1 MCKFKDQDLFLATKS
16 SILASTLESYLEVG
30 LKLSIKVIELKSF
43 SQKSSG
49 RDLFDSVW
57 KIMHGTEITS
67 NLLEAMVHGG
77 AYLSGGFIND
87 RIVGAAFAFPATNG
101 GLHLHSHM
109 TAVLPEFRD
118 QGVGYALK
126 IDQWSWAKNKNYSHL
141 SWTFDPLV
149 RRNAKLNIA
158 KLGVDISAYHPNF
171 YGDMPDALNAGDE
184 SDRLMVFWS
193 TDKDAPRARALITNP
208 EPGDILIEIPE
219 DIVAI
224 RSKNQS
230 ESMKWRRQVRE
241 QFLAAFEK
249 NGKVVGFSANNEYV
263 VRI

>member
-1 MCKFKDQDLFLATKS
+1 MSNSIQVRELDNLQDQDF
-16 SILASTLESYLEVG
+16 
-30 LKLSIKVIELKSF
+30 
-43 SQKSSG
+43 G
-49 RDLFDSVW
+49 RNIFDITWS
-57 KIMHGTEITS
+57 MDAGTEITP
-67 NLLEAMVHGG
+67 NLLQAMVHSGS
-77 AYLSGGFIND
+77 YLSGAFIDNK
-87 RIVGAAFAFPATNG
+87 IVGAAFAFPATNG

-118 QGVGYALK
+118 KGVGYVLK
-126 IDQWSWAKNKNYSHL
+126 IDQWNWAKKQNYSYL

-184 SDRLMVFWS
+184 SDRLMVSWR
-193 TDKDAPRARALITNP
+193 TDIDAPKARELITKP
-208 EPGDILIEIPE
+208 ETGDILIEIPE

-249 NGKVVGFSANNEYV
+249 NGKVIGFSANNEYV

>member
-1 MCKFKDQDLFLATKS
+1 VSNSIQVRELDNLQDQEF
-16 SILASTLESYLEVG
+16 
-30 LKLSIKVIELKSF
+30 
-43 SQKSSG
+43 G
-49 RDLFDSVW
+49 RKIFDITWS
-57 KIMHGTEITS
+57 MNAGTEITP
-67 NLLEAMVHGG
+67 NLLHAMVHGG
-77 AYLSGGFIND
+77 SYLSGAFVENK
-87 RIVGAAFAFPATNG
+87 IVGAAFAFPATNG

-118 QGVGYALK
+118 KGVGYALK
-126 IDQWSWAKNKNYSHL
+126 IDQWNWAKKKNYPHL

-158 KLGVDISAYHPNF
+158 KLGVDISAYYPNF

-184 SDRLMVFWS
+184 SDRLMVSWR
-193 TDKDAPRARALITNP
+193 TDINAPKARELITKP
-208 EPGDILIEIPE
+208 ETADILIEIPE

-224 RSKNQS
+224 RSKNQN

-241 QFLAAFEK
+241 EFLAAFEK

>member
-1 MCKFKDQDLFLATKS
+1 MNN
-16 SILASTLESYLEVG
+16 SIQVR
-30 LKLSIKVIELKSF
+30 ELKSL
-43 SQKSSG
+43 QDQDSG
-49 RDLFDSVW
+49 RKIFDLTWALDA
-57 KIMHGTEITS
+57 GTEITP
-67 NLLEAMVHGG
+67 NLLQAMVHSGS
-77 AYLSGGFIND
+77 YLSGAFIENK
-87 RIVGAAFAFPATNG
+87 IVGAAFAFPATNN

-109 TAVLPEFRD
+109 TAVLDEYRD

-126 IDQWSWAKNKNYSHL
+126 VDQWNWAKKHKYPHL

-149 RRNAKLNIA
+149 RRNAKLNIV

-171 YGDMPDALNAGDE
+171 YGAMPDALNAGDE
-184 SDRLMVFWS
+184 SDRLMVSWS
-193 TDKDAPRARALITNP
+193 TDINEPKARELITHLKP
-208 EPGDILIEIPE
+208 DDILIKIPE

-230 ESMKWRRQVRE
+230 ESMKWRRLVRE
-241 QFLAAFEK
+241 QFMLAFGK

>member
-1 MCKFKDQDLFLATKS
+1 MSTSIQVRELDNLQDQDF
-16 SILASTLESYLEVG
+16 
-30 LKLSIKVIELKSF
+30 
-43 SQKSSG
+43 G
-49 RDLFDSVW
+49 RKIFDITWS
-57 KIMHGTEITS
+57 MDTGTEITP
-67 NLLEAMVHGG
+67 NLLQAMVHSGS
-77 AYLSGGFIND
+77 YLSGAFIDNK
-87 RIVGAAFAFPATNG
+87 IVGAAFAFPATND

-118 QGVGYALK
+118 KGVGYALK
-126 IDQWSWAKNKNYSHL
+126 IDQWGWAKKKNYSHL

-149 RRNAKLNIA
+149 RRNAKLNIQ

-184 SDRLMVFWS
+184 SDRLMVSWR
-193 TDKDAPRARALITNP
+193 TDADAPKARELIPKP
-208 EPGDILIEIPE
+208 ETGDILIEIPE

-224 RSKNQS
+224 RSKNQN

-241 QFLAAFEK
+241 QFMAAFEK
-249 NGKVVGFSANNEYV
+249 NGKVIGFSTNNEYV

>member
-1 MCKFKDQDLFLATKS
+1 MNN
-16 SILASTLESYLEVG
+16 SIQVR
-30 LKLSIKVIELKSF
+30 ELKSL
-43 SQKSSG
+43 QDQDSG
-49 RDLFDSVW
+49 RKIFDLTWAMDA
-57 KIMHGTEITS
+57 GTEITP
-67 NLLEAMVHGG
+67 NLLQAMVHSG
-77 AYLSGGFIND
+77 AYLSGAFIENK
-87 RIVGAAFAFPATNG
+87 IVGAAFAFPATNS

-109 TAVLPEFRD
+109 TAVLDKFRD
-118 QGVGYALK
+118 IGVGYALK
-126 IDQWSWAKNKNYSHL
+126 IDQWNWAKKHKYSHL

-149 RRNAKLNIA
+149 RRNAKLNIV
-158 KLGVDISAYHPNF
+158 KLGVDISAYHSNF

-184 SDRLMVFWS
+184 SDRLMVSWS
-193 TDKDAPRARALITNP
+193 TAIDAPKARELITQP
-208 EPGDILIEIPE
+208 KPSDILIGIPE

>member
-1 MCKFKDQDLFLATKS
+1 M
-16 SILASTLESYLEVG
+16 SIR
-30 LKLSIKVIELKSF
+30 VIELESF

-49 RDLFDSVW
+49 RDLFDNVW
-57 KIMHGTEITS
+57 KIRNGTEITS

-77 AYLSGGFIND
+77 AYLSGAFIGKQ
-87 RIVGAAFAFPATNG
+87 IIGAAFAFPATNN

-109 TAVLPEFRD
+109 TAVMPEFRD
-118 QGVGYALK
+118 KGVGYALK
-126 IDQWSWAKNKNYSHL
+126 IDQWNWAKKKNYSYL

-149 RRNAKLNIA
+149 RRNAKLNII

-171 YGDMPDALNAGDE
+171 YGDMPDALNTGDE
-184 SDRLMVFWS
+184 SDRLMVSWR
-193 TDKDAPRARALITNP
+193 TDVVAPIPRELITNP
-208 EPGDILIEIPE
+208 ETDDVLIEIPE

-241 QFLAAFEK
+241 QFLATFER
-249 NGKVVGFSANNEYV
+249 NGKVIGFSTNSEYV

>member
-1 MCKFKDQDLFLATKS
+1 MSNSIQVRELDNLQDQDF
-16 SILASTLESYLEVG
+16 
-30 LKLSIKVIELKSF
+30 
-43 SQKSSG
+43 G
-49 RDLFDSVW
+49 RNIFDITW
-57 KIMHGTEITS
+57 PMDAGTEITP
-67 NLLEAMVHGG
+67 NLLQAMVHSGS
-77 AYLSGGFIND
+77 YLSGAFIDNK
-87 RIVGAAFAFPATNG
+87 IVGAAFAFPATND

-118 QGVGYALK
+118 KGIGYALK
-126 IDQWSWAKNKNYSHL
+126 IDQWNWAKEKNYSHL

-158 KLGVDISAYHPNF
+158 KLGVDISDYFPNF

-184 SDRLMVFWS
+184 SDRLMVSWQ
-193 TDKDAPRARALITNP
+193 TDVDLPRARELITNP
-208 EPGDILIEIPE
+208 EAGDVLIEIPE

-241 QFLAAFEK
+241 QFMAAFEK
-249 NGKVVGFSANNEYV
+249 NGKVIGFSANNEYV